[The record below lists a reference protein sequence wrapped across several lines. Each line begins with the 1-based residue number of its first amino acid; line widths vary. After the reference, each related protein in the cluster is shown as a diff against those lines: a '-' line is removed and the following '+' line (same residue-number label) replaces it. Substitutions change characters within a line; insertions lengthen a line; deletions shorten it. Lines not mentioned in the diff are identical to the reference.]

1 MVVEV
6 STNVDNI
13 DESTLSEAQE
23 ILGTKNK
30 KDTVNA
36 ALREVVR
43 KRVMDEFLQFMGNQD
58 IEELDRSQA
67 EAWRD

>member
-1 MVVEV
+1 M

-43 KRVMDEFLQFMGNQD
+43 KRVMDEFLQFMSNQD
-58 IEELDRSQA
+58 IQELDRSQA

>member
-1 MVVEV
+1 M

-58 IEELDRSQA
+58 IEELDRVQA
-67 EAWRD
+67 EAWRA